1 MGDSVTDRLAA
12 ELASLRAARGWTLDQ
27 LAERSGVSRAALSRL
42 EHAEVSPSAEVL
54 ARLCAA
60 HGLRLSRL
68 MAQVET
74 GFSAVVPVEDQ
85 PQWRDPDR
93 PVNRRVISPA
103 AQGLSGEVQE
113 CRFGPGT
120 VLDLPAPAQPGQE
133 HHMVMMQGQ
142 LRVTIEG
149 ETHNIEHGD
158 ALRFHLT
165 GPLRLEVTGDK
176 GVRYFLFRMK

>member
-1 MGDSVTDRLAA
+1 MGDTVTDRLAA
-12 ELASLRAARGWTLDQ
+12 ELAAMRAAQGWTLDQ

-42 EHAEVSPSAEVL
+42 EHAEVSPSADVL

-60 HGLRLSRL
+60 HGLPLSRL

-74 GFSAVVPVEDQ
+74 GFDAVVPVSDQ

-93 PVNRRVISPA
+93 PVNRRVMSPA

-133 HHMVMMQGQ
+133 HHMIMMQGQ
-142 LRVTIEG
+142 LRVTLND
-149 ETHNIEHGD
+149 ETHEIENGD
-158 ALRFHLT
+158 ALRFHLI
-165 GPLRLEVTGDK
+165 GPMRQEVLGDK
-176 GVRYFLFRMK
+176 GVRYFLFQTR